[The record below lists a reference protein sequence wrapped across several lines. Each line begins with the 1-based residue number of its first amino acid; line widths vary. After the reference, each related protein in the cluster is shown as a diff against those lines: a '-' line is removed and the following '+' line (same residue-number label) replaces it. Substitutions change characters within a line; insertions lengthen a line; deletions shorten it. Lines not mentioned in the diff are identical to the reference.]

1 MHSRRNADSSV
12 CDRLL
17 AILTLASC
25 MTLGKILNVLKLPL
39 SCLPNRQN
47 NGDDAY
53 ESDKNM
59 YLAELVLR

>member
-1 MHSRRNADSSV
+1 MHSRRNADFGI

-17 AILTLASC
+17 VILTLASC
-25 MTLGKILNVLKLPL
+25 MTLGKILNVIKLPL

-53 ESDKNM
+53 EGDKNM
-59 YLAELVLR
+59 YLAELLLR